1 MNILYGFGLCLSLS
15 GHKFYGPKGI
25 GVLYLRQG
33 ANHAQFQPTCFGGK
47 QENGLRPGTMNVPS
61 IVGLGKAIE
70 MCGANKA
77 KHRET
82 YKARTQKLLKTLTQE
97 LKGVS
102 LNGHPEKR
110 LPQNLSLSFD
120 DVAGEDLQ
128 REATKYISA
137 SAGSACLS
145 AGQSKSH
152 VLEAKF
158 LLENVFS

>member
-1 MNILYGFGLCLSLS
+1 M
-15 GHKFYGPKGI
+15 
-25 GVLYLRQG
+25 
-33 ANHAQFQPTCFGGK
+33 
-47 QENGLRPGTMNVPS
+47 
-61 IVGLGKAIE
+61 
-70 MCGANKA
+70 
-77 KHRET
+77 
-82 YKARTQKLLKTLTQE
+82 
-97 LKGVS
+97 S

-152 VLEAKF
+152 VLEAIGLSNKKAQTT
-158 LLENVFS
+158 LRISVGKDTTESDIENAAKGLKNVVMSLRGAAAANLQAAKN